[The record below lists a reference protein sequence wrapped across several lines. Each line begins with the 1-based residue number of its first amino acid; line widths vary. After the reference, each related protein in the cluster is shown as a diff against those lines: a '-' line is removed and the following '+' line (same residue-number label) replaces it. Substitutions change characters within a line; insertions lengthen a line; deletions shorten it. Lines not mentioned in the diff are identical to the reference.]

1 MSNVLYLEC
10 ASGISGDMAVAA
22 LLDLGASEE
31 HLRQAL
37 STLPLTEPYEI
48 VISRVKKSG
57 LDTCDFDVV
66 LPKEMD
72 THDHDMHYLYG
83 HLQEHGVE
91 EMQVQEH
98 GIKDAQKQVQEHDIK
113 GAQKR
118 VHEHAKHQ
126 PHTHRGPK
134 EIAAI
139 FNDSAMSEEAKK
151 VALRILSV
159 LTDAEAKAHG
169 VMPDEVHFH
178 EVGAVDSI
186 VDIASFAICFDELC
200 QKMQIQDVIVKEIAE
215 GKGTVRCQHG
225 ILPVPVPAVTNIACA
240 HQLHLHMTEVEG
252 ELVTP
257 TGAAIAAA
265 VKTKDQLPEPMKISA
280 VGLGAGKRDYK
291 TAGFL
296 RIFLLEI

>member
-83 HLQEHGVE
+83 HLQEHGIE

-98 GIKDAQKQVQEHDIK
+98 GIKDAQKQ
-113 GAQKR
+113 

-139 FNDSAMSEEAKK
+139 FNASAMSEGAKK

-200 QKMQIQDVIVKEIAE
+200 QKMQMQDVIVKEIAE

-240 HQLHLHMTEVEG
+240 HHLHLHMTEVEG

-257 TGAAIAAA
+257 TGAAIIAA
-265 VKTKDQLPEPMKISA
+265 VKTKDQLPESMQISA
-280 VGLGAGKRDYK
+280 VGLGAGKRDYE

>member
-31 HLRQAL
+31 HLRQVL
-37 STLPLTEPYEI
+37 STLPVTEPYEI

-72 THDHDMHYLYG
+72 THDHDMQYLYG
-83 HLQEHGVE
+83 HLQEH
-91 EMQVQEH
+91 
-98 GIKDAQKQVQEHDIK
+98 DIK
-113 GAQKR
+113 GALKQ
-118 VHEHAKHQ
+118 VHEHDKHHV
-126 PHTHRGPK
+126 HTHRGPK

-139 FNDSAMSEEAKK
+139 FNDSAMSEGAKK

-186 VDIASFAICFDELC
+186 VDIASFAICLDELC

-225 ILPVPVPAVTNIACA
+225 ILPIPVPAVTNIVCA
-240 HQLHLHMTEVEG
+240 HHLHLHMTEVEG

-257 TGAAIAAA
+257 TGAAIVAA
-265 VKTKDQLPEPMKISA
+265 VKTKDQLPESVKISA
-280 VGLGAGKRDYK
+280 VGLGAGKRDYE

>member
-1 MSNVLYLEC
+1 MSDVLYLEC

-31 HLRQAL
+31 HLRRVL

-72 THDHDMHYLYG
+72 THDMHYLYG

-98 GIKDAQKQVQEHDIK
+98 GIKDAQKQV
-113 GAQKR
+113 
-118 VHEHAKHQ
+118 HEHAKHQ
-126 PHTHRGPK
+126 PHTHTHRGPK

-139 FNDSAMSEEAKK
+139 FNASAMSEEAKK

>member
-1 MSNVLYLEC
+1 MSDVLYLEC

-31 HLRQAL
+31 HLRRVL

-98 GIKDAQKQVQEHDIK
+98 GIKDAQKQV
-113 GAQKR
+113 
-118 VHEHAKHQ
+118 HEHAKHQ
-126 PHTHRGPK
+126 PHTHTHRGPK

-139 FNDSAMSEEAKK
+139 FNASAMSEGAKR

-200 QKMQIQDVIVKEIAE
+200 QKMQMQDVIVKEIAE

-225 ILPVPVPAVTNIACA
+225 ILPVPVPAVANIACA
-240 HQLHLHMTEVEG
+240 HHLHLHMTEVEG

-257 TGAAIAAA
+257 TGAAIIAA
-265 VKTKDQLPEPMKISA
+265 VKTKDQLPESMQISA
-280 VGLGAGKRDYK
+280 VGLGAGKRDYE

>member
-31 HLRQAL
+31 HLRQVL
-37 STLPLTEPYEI
+37 STLPVTEPYEI

-72 THDHDMHYLYG
+72 THDHDMQYLYG
-83 HLQEHGVE
+83 HLQEH
-91 EMQVQEH
+91 
-98 GIKDAQKQVQEHDIK
+98 DIK
-113 GAQKR
+113 GALKH
-118 VHEHAKHQ
+118 VHEHDKHQ

-139 FNDSAMSEEAKK
+139 FNDSAMSEGAKK

-186 VDIASFAICFDELC
+186 VDIASFAICLDELC
-200 QKMQIQDVIVKEIAE
+200 QKMQIQDIIVKEIAE

-225 ILPVPVPAVTNIACA
+225 ILPIPVPAVTNIVCA
-240 HQLHLHMTEVEG
+240 HHLHLHMTEVEG

-265 VKTKDQLPEPMKISA
+265 VKTKDQLPESVKISA
-280 VGLGAGKRDYK
+280 VGLGAGKRDYE

-296 RIFLLEI
+296 RIYLLEI

>member
-31 HLRQAL
+31 HLRRVL
-37 STLPLTEPYEI
+37 STLPVTEPYEI

-72 THDHDMHYLYG
+72 THDHDMQYLYG

-91 EMQVQEH
+91 EMQVQEY
-98 GIKDAQKQVQEHDIK
+98 GIKDAQKQV
-113 GAQKR
+113 
-118 VHEHAKHQ
+118 HEHAKHQ
-126 PHTHRGPK
+126 PHTHTHRGPK

-139 FNDSAMSEEAKK
+139 FNASAMSEGAKK
-151 VALRILSV
+151 VAWRILSV

-200 QKMQIQDVIVKEIAE
+200 QKMQMQDVIVKEIAE

-240 HQLHLHMTEVEG
+240 HHLHLHMTEVEG

>member
-1 MSNVLYLEC
+1 
-10 ASGISGDMAVAA
+10 
-22 LLDLGASEE
+22 
-31 HLRQAL
+31 
-37 STLPLTEPYEI
+37 
-48 VISRVKKSG
+48 
-57 LDTCDFDVV
+57 
-66 LPKEMD
+66 
-72 THDHDMHYLYG
+72 
-83 HLQEHGVE
+83 
-91 EMQVQEH
+91 
-98 GIKDAQKQVQEHDIK
+98 
-113 GAQKR
+113 
-118 VHEHAKHQ
+118 
-126 PHTHRGPK
+126 
-134 EIAAI
+134 
-139 FNDSAMSEEAKK
+139 MSEEAKK

>member
-1 MSNVLYLEC
+1 MSDVLYLEC

-31 HLRQAL
+31 HLRRVL
-37 STLPLTEPYEI
+37 STLSVTEPYEI

-98 GIKDAQKQVQEHDIK
+98 GIKDAQKQV
-113 GAQKR
+113 
-118 VHEHAKHQ
+118 HEHAKHQ
-126 PHTHRGPK
+126 PHTHTHRGPK

-139 FNDSAMSEEAKK
+139 FNASAMSEGAKR

-169 VMPDEVHFH
+169 VIPDEVHFH

-200 QKMQIQDVIVKEIAE
+200 QKMQMQDVIVKEIAE

-240 HQLHLHMTEVEG
+240 HHLHLHMTEVEG

-257 TGAAIAAA
+257 TGAAIIAA
-265 VKTKDQLPEPMKISA
+265 VKTKDQLPESMQISA
-280 VGLGAGKRDYK
+280 VGLGAGKRDYE

>member
-31 HLRQAL
+31 HLRQVL
-37 STLPLTEPYEI
+37 STLPVTEPYEI

-72 THDHDMHYLYG
+72 THDHDMQYLYG
-83 HLQEHGVE
+83 HLQEH
-91 EMQVQEH
+91 
-98 GIKDAQKQVQEHDIK
+98 DIK
-113 GAQKR
+113 GALKQ
-118 VHEHAKHQ
+118 VHEHDKHQ

-139 FNDSAMSEEAKK
+139 FNDSAMSEGAKK
-151 VALRILSV
+151 VALCILSV

-186 VDIASFAICFDELC
+186 VDIASFAICLDELC
-200 QKMQIQDVIVKEIAE
+200 QKMQIQDIIVKEIAE

-225 ILPVPVPAVTNIACA
+225 ILPIPVPAVTNIVCA
-240 HQLHLHMTEVEG
+240 HHLHLHMTEVEG

-257 TGAAIAAA
+257 TGAAITAA
-265 VKTKDQLPEPMKISA
+265 VKTKDQLPESMKISA
-280 VGLGAGKRDYK
+280 VGLGAGKRDYE

>member
-31 HLRQAL
+31 HLRQVL
-37 STLPLTEPYEI
+37 STLPVTEPYEI

-72 THDHDMHYLYG
+72 AHDHDMQYLYG
-83 HLQEHGVE
+83 HLQEH
-91 EMQVQEH
+91 
-98 GIKDAQKQVQEHDIK
+98 DIK
-113 GAQKR
+113 GALKQ
-118 VHEHAKHQ
+118 VHEHEKHQ
-126 PHTHRGPK
+126 PHAHRGPK

-139 FNDSAMSEEAKK
+139 FNDSAMSEGAKK
-151 VALRILSV
+151 VALCILSV

-200 QKMQIQDVIVKEIAE
+200 QKMQIQDIIVKEIAE

-225 ILPVPVPAVTNIACA
+225 ILPIPVPAVTNIVCA
-240 HQLHLHMTEVEG
+240 HHLHLHMTEVEG

-265 VKTKDQLPEPMKISA
+265 VKTKDQLPESVKISA
-280 VGLGAGKRDYK
+280 VGLGAGKRDYE

>member
-1 MSNVLYLEC
+1 MSDVLYLEC

-31 HLRQAL
+31 HLRRVL
-37 STLPLTEPYEI
+37 STLPVTEPYEI

-72 THDHDMHYLYG
+72 THDHDMQYLYG
-83 HLQEHGVE
+83 HLQEHEKRGPVRHA
-91 EMQVQEH
+91 QEH
-98 GIKDAQKQVQEHDIK
+98 GIKGALTQVQEHD
-113 GAQKR
+113 
-118 VHEHAKHQ
+118 KHQ

-134 EIAAI
+134 EIASI
-139 FNDSAMSEEAKK
+139 FNASAMSEGAKQ

-200 QKMQIQDVIVKEIAE
+200 QKMQMQDVIVKEIAE

-240 HQLHLHMTEVEG
+240 HHLHLHMTEVEG

-257 TGAAIAAA
+257 TGAAIIAA
-265 VKTKDQLPEPMKISA
+265 VKTKDQLPESMQISA
-280 VGLGAGKRDYK
+280 VGLGAGKRDYE

>member
-37 STLPLTEPYEI
+37 STLPVTEPYEI

-72 THDHDMHYLYG
+72 THDHDMQYLYG
-83 HLQEHGVE
+83 HLQEH
-91 EMQVQEH
+91 
-98 GIKDAQKQVQEHDIK
+98 DIK
-113 GAQKR
+113 GALKQ
-118 VHEHAKHQ
+118 VHEHDKHQ

-139 FNDSAMSEEAKK
+139 FNDSAMSEGAKK

-200 QKMQIQDVIVKEIAE
+200 QKMQIQDIIVKEIAE

-225 ILPVPVPAVTNIACA
+225 ILPIPVPAVTNIVCS
-240 HQLHLHMTEVEG
+240 HHLHLHMTEVEG

-265 VKTKDQLPEPMKISA
+265 VKTKDQLPESVKISA
-280 VGLGAGKRDYK
+280 VGLGAGKRDYE

>member
-1 MSNVLYLEC
+1 MSDVLYLEC

-31 HLRQAL
+31 HLRRVL

-98 GIKDAQKQVQEHDIK
+98 GIKDAQKQV
-113 GAQKR
+113 
-118 VHEHAKHQ
+118 HEHAKHQ
-126 PHTHRGPK
+126 PHTHTHRGPK

-139 FNDSAMSEEAKK
+139 FNASAMSEGAKR

-169 VMPDEVHFH
+169 VIPDEVHFH

-186 VDIASFAICFDELC
+186 VDIASFALCFDELC
-200 QKMQIQDVIVKEIAE
+200 EKMQMQDVIVKEIAE

-240 HQLHLHMTEVEG
+240 HHLHLHMTEVEG

-257 TGAAIAAA
+257 TGAAIIAA
-265 VKTKDQLPEPMKISA
+265 VKTKDQLPESMQISA
-280 VGLGAGKRDYK
+280 VGLGAGKRDYE